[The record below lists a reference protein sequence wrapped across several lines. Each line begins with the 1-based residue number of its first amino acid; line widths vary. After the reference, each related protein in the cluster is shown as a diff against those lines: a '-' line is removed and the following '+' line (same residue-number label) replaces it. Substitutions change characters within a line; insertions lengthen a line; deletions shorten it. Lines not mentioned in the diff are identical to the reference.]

1 LKKYNMKAIALKFNT
16 YKKGVDIINNDNLQ
30 KNILNTILMLFGI
43 FALCY
48 VIFLGNTVFN
58 IVARQSLVIEAR
70 TLSSEV
76 SNLELEYL
84 SISNKVDLE
93 LATSLGFKEN
103 NSKQYVTR
111 GFSGTLKLAKNEI

>member
-1 LKKYNMKAIALKFNT
+1 MKAIALKFNT